1 MRDKSVSVR
10 GALIRD
16 MIQDVTETTFGRPI
30 KTGEFRKNPVEPAW
44 VCPAGYQYEI
54 IEKDDFLMEYLRPE
68 GVVTGRV
75 ILQIHGGGYIGPMKN
90 IYRKFAVR
98 YSKLSYGGDVLTVDY
113 RVAPEHPYPAALQ
126 DALAAYLWLVREKK
140 YRPDMVVFAGDS
152 AGGGLALALVMYL
165 RDHRLPLPG
174 GMILMSPWADL
185 TCGGES
191 YDSNY
196 ELDPLFG
203 NTRESMLYDSPYI
216 GEEDPKNPYL
226 SPVFGNFKGLP
237 PMLFQVG
244 SLEMLLSDS
253 LTAAEKAG
261 KAGVRR
267 RISVYEGMFHVFQ
280 MSMDLFPE
288 SREAWAEAGRFL
300 QIIYH
305 IRVKPDGVVVRKVKP
320 RSGLR
325 GFFQRL
331 WADME
336 AEGDARASAGKT
348 EGGPVHTRGGK
359 KVGSGLMTKAK
370 KAAGS

>member
-16 MIQDVTETTFGRPI
+16 MIQDVTGTTFGRPI

-75 ILQIHGGGYIGPMKN
+75 ILQLHGGGYIGPMKN

-113 RVAPEHPYPAALQ
+113 RVAPENPYPAALE

-185 TCGGES
+185 TCSGES

-203 NTRESMLYDSPYI
+203 NTRESMLYDSAYI

-226 SPVFGNFKGLP
+226 SPVF
-237 PMLFQVG
+237 
-244 SLEMLLSDS
+244 
-253 LTAAEKAG
+253 
-261 KAGVRR
+261 
-267 RISVYEGMFHVFQ
+267 
-280 MSMDLFPE
+280 
-288 SREAWAEAGRFL
+288 
-300 QIIYH
+300 
-305 IRVKPDGVVVRKVKP
+305 
-320 RSGLR
+320 
-325 GFFQRL
+325 
-331 WADME
+331 
-336 AEGDARASAGKT
+336 
-348 EGGPVHTRGGK
+348 
-359 KVGSGLMTKAK
+359 
-370 KAAGS
+370 